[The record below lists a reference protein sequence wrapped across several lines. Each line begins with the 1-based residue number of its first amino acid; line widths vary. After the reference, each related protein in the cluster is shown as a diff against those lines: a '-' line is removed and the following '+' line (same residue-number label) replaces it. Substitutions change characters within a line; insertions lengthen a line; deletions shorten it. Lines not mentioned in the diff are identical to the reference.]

1 MGFSKNRLICA
12 GNEWILLG
20 GRIRIHPT
28 PAAHPI
34 IAIDNDGF
42 MECVGYIIEVSGRNI
57 FYHSGDTFLVNELV
71 KNLSNF
77 ALIKIAILPVN
88 EHNYFK
94 ENLGILGNMGI
105 RDAFYFAKILQC
117 EELIPMHWDMFKC
130 NSVFKEQISLL
141 YDLLK
146 PKFKL
151 NFL

>member
-1 MGFSKNRLICA
+1 
-12 GNEWILLG
+12 
-20 GRIRIHPT
+20 
-28 PAAHPI
+28 
-34 IAIDNDGF
+34 
-42 MECVGYIIEVSGRNI
+42 
-57 FYHSGDTFLVNELV
+57 V